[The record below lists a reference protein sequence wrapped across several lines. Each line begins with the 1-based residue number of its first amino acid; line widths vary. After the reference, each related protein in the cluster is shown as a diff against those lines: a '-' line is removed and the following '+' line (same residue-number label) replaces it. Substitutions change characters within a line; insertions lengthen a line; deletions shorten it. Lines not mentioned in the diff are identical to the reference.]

1 MTSDEALEVAEF
13 LGGILMFSIADNITV
28 STVVQIIE
36 KFPGIIY
43 EEECV
48 AQNVFVSVDKLLE
61 TEKEILEESER
72 GNNSTT
78 R

>member
-1 MTSDEALEVAEF
+1 MTSDEALEVAEY

-28 STVVQIIE
+28 STVVPIIE
-36 KFPGIIY
+36 NFPAIIY

-48 AQNVFVSVDKLLE
+48 AQNVSVPVNKLLE
-61 TEKEILEESER
+61 TEKEILEESET